1 MYHNWTF
8 AADLPKIQDM
18 NTETLQ
24 GLLHRRP
31 FQPLEIRMSNG
42 DLHQIRHPE
51 MAMLLR
57 SNIFLGSPDSDDFEF
72 LSILHVVEVKAI
84 PMASGGTNGAAPQL

>member
-1 MYHNWTF
+1 
-8 AADLPKIQDM
+8 M

-24 GLLHRRP
+24 GLLRRQP

-57 SNIFLGSPDSDDFEF
+57 SNIFLGSPDSDDFQF

-84 PMASGGTNGAAPQL
+84 PMAPGDTNGATPQS